1 MLRKM
6 KAILAILLLFT
17 LVIALTIPVQAEVP
31 EPCKYFGKLTILGNP
46 APPGTVV
53 VAMINGQERG
63 RIVTQTEGMYGS
75 TCMFGAKLVVQPAEG
90 EYARGTILKVEFY
103 VNGVNADQS
112 AVFSPGTMKWRDLS
126 VTKIPTPEPTVPPE
140 PTITTQPTPTSTPTP
155 SVAFNATPRTG
166 YPPLMVTFTDLTVGG
181 VNSWSW
187 DFGDGSNSSGQN
199 ITTHLYRFPGN
210 YSVNLT
216 ISSASG
222 NSSRLLP
229 EYIMIM
235 QPGIVILP
243 NQTSLPTD
251 PDLDGYY
258 EDLNGNG
265 RLEFDDI
272 MVYFSSMEWMMEN
285 PPFNHFDYNANGRV
299 EFDDLYSLFVEI

>member
-6 KAILAILLLFT
+6 KSILAILLLFI
-17 LVIALTIPVQAEVP
+17 LVNVCTIPVQADVP
-31 EPCKYFGKLTILGNP
+31 EPCKYFGKLIILGNP

-63 RIVTQTEGMYGS
+63 RIVTQAEGMYGS
-75 TCMFGAKLVVQPAEG
+75 TCMFGPKLIVQPAEG
-90 EYARGTILKVEFY
+90 EYAKGTILKVEFY
-103 VNGVNADQS
+103 VNSVKADQS

-126 VTKIPTPEPTVPPE
+126 VTKTPTTEPTVPPE
-140 PTITTQPTPTSTPTP
+140 PTITPQPTPTSAPTP
-155 SVAFNATPRTG
+155 SLVFNATPAAG
-166 YPPLMVTFTDLTVGG
+166 YPPLMVTLTDLTVGDIQ
-181 VNSWSW
+181 SWLW
-187 DFGDGSNSSGQN
+187 DFGDGCNASGQN
-199 ITTHLYRFPGN
+199 TTTHLYRFPGN

-216 ISSASG
+216 ITSASG
-222 NSSRLLP
+222 NSSLLMP
-229 EYIMIM
+229 DYIMIM
-235 QPGIVILP
+235 NPKIVTFP

-272 MVYFSSMEWMMEN
+272 MVYFFSMEWMMKN

-299 EFDDLYSLFVEI
+299 EFDDLYSLFMEI